1 MRYRDAGEVHLDFHR
16 TMNGT
21 IAYLRQRY
29 GVEFID
35 EVISRTAQDVYR
47 EIRADLMAG
56 DAEHLLLHW
65 TFYLQ
70 REGGEFTVDRGEDEI
85 QVTVHECPAAA
96 YLLRRGISLDPAFRR
111 QTTQLNEA
119 LAAGTPFEIVTD
131 VLSDVSYRQT
141 IRKRRD
147 DS

>member
-1 MRYRDAGEVHLDFHR
+1 MRYLDTGEVHLDFHR

-29 GVEFID
+29 GVEFLD
-35 EVISRTAQDVYR
+35 EVIRRTAQDVYR
-47 EIRADLMAG
+47 EIRADLMEG
-56 DAEHLLLHW
+56 DVTHLLEHW
-65 TFYLQ
+65 TYYLQ
-70 REGGEFTVDRGEDEI
+70 REGGKFTVEHGDDEI

-96 YLLRRGISLDPAFRR
+96 YLLSRGIPLDPAFRR

-131 VLSDVSYRQT
+131 VLSDVSYRQS